1 MALKWMGNEYSK
13 HLLKQR
19 KKRIWNSSK
28 TFGQNFK
35 LTHHKWKW
43 NWNWKGDE
51 AEQVNNL
58 VSRADWRK
66 INDHN
71 HLLYYLLWLLA

>member
-1 MALKWMGNEYSK
+1 MDGE
-13 HLLKQR
+13 
-19 KKRIWNSSK
+19 RIFQAFAEAAEKAYLVKNSSK